1 MENFQKLVNYLKA
14 GNSDV
19 IARMSQKDI
28 IAGAYIAIIIVN
40 AVSGFTQ
47 FIGDGLL
54 PAIANGLLQAGISYA
69 IYVLVNTGYL
79 IFANRK

>member
-19 IARMSQKDI
+19 MARMSQKDI
-28 IAGAYIAIIIVN
+28 IAVVYITLIIVN
-40 AVSGFTQ
+40 AVGGFVKY
-47 FIGDGLL
+47 IDDGLL
-54 PAIANGLLQAGISYA
+54 PAVANGLLQAGISYA

>member
-19 IARMSQKDI
+19 VARIRRKDFIAFI
-28 IAGAYIAIIIVN
+28 YIALIIIN
-40 AVSGFTQ
+40 AVSGFTR
-47 FIGDGLL
+47 FIDDGLL
-54 PAIANGLLQAGISYA
+54 PAVANGLLQAGITYA

>member
-28 IAGAYIAIIIVN
+28 IAGVYIAIIILN
-40 AVSGFTQ
+40 AIVGFTQ
-47 FIGDGLL
+47 YIDDGLL
-54 PAIANGLLQAGISYA
+54 PAVANGLLQAGISYA